1 MSDIIHLLPDSVAN
15 QIAAGEV
22 IQRPASCLKEL
33 VENSLDAGAQHIR
46 VIVRDAGRTLLQVV
60 DDGKGMSPTD
70 ARMAFERHATSK
82 IQQASDLFQLR
93 TMGFRGEALASI
105 CAVAHVEMQTR
116 RKEDEVGTRLEIAGS
131 EVINQEVVHCPIGT
145 NMRVKNLFYN
155 VPARRKFL
163 KTDQTELRNLIT
175 EYQRIV
181 LVNPQVQFT
190 FVSNDEIISEL
201 PACTQKQR
209 IESVFGHTSKPYT
222 SNLVDIATETEL
234 VRISGFIGKPETAG
248 KNSQQYMFV
257 NGRYMRHPYFHKA
270 LITAYSGMLLPDH
283 APSYF
288 LYFDIHPDAIDVNIH
303 PTKTEIKFADEQAIF
318 HILLAATKEAL
329 GKFNVAPSLDFT
341 TESHLDIPQRS
352 NNTAPVAAPRLQL
365 DPNYNPFK
373 EQTSRPTV
381 SEWNRLYDPIT
392 NQSHTHQA
400 QLKSPTLDSL
410 FEVPNIAQDTTFF
423 QWDNRY
429 IVAPTPAGLMLVH
442 QHRAH
447 VCVMYKVLLE
457 QLKNKQA
464 ATQPLLFPEIIE
476 LTQNDFE
483 TIEQLLPEL
492 LSIGFV
498 IEQFSPMAYAI
509 NAVPALLGQ
518 KSPTDAILQVIHQV
532 QDTEQSA
539 EHQWQEMIA
548 LGLAEQ
554 MAIPQGK
561 ALTEME
567 MRDLIERLHQAT
579 SSRYLPNGQ
588 IISTF
593 ITHED
598 IQKRF

>member
-1 MSDIIHLLPDSVAN
+1 M
-15 QIAAGEV
+15 
-22 IQRPASCLKEL
+22 
-33 VENSLDAGAQHIR
+33 
-46 VIVRDAGRTLLQVV
+46 
-60 DDGKGMSPTD
+60 
-70 ARMAFERHATSK
+70 
-82 IQQASDLFQLR
+82 
-93 TMGFRGEALASI
+93 
-105 CAVAHVEMQTR
+105 
-116 RKEDEVGTRLEIAGS
+116 
-131 EVINQEVVHCPIGT
+131 
-145 NMRVKNLFYN
+145 
-155 VPARRKFL
+155 
-163 KTDQTELRNLIT
+163 
-175 EYQRIV
+175 
-181 LVNPQVQFT
+181 
-190 FVSNDEIISEL
+190 
-201 PACTQKQR
+201 
-209 IESVFGHTSKPYT
+209 
-222 SNLVDIATETEL
+222 
-234 VRISGFIGKPETAG
+234 
-248 KNSQQYMFV
+248 
-257 NGRYMRHPYFHKA
+257 
-270 LITAYSGMLLPDH
+270 
-283 APSYF
+283 
-288 LYFDIHPDAIDVNIH
+288 
-303 PTKTEIKFADEQAIF
+303 
-318 HILLAATKEAL
+318 
-329 GKFNVAPSLDFT
+329 
-341 TESHLDIPQRS
+341 
-352 NNTAPVAAPRLQL
+352 
-365 DPNYNPFK
+365 
-373 EQTSRPTV
+373 

-447 VCVMYKVLLE
+447 VCVIYKVLLE

-483 TIEQLLPEL
+483 TLEQLLPEL

-518 KSPTDAILQVIHQV
+518 KSPTDAILQLIHQV

-567 MRDLIERLHQAT
+567 MRDLIERLHQST